1 VKRTA
6 ESKPSDALD
15 LLLAALE
22 DLTGP
27 VLVLDRALG
36 IVRATASAE
45 ALVGTSLPIG
55 VSAIKLICGGAV
67 NRPIAEA
74 LARGVAVTGTVE
86 RPRPGGGTRSLVVRA
101 TPIER
106 AGARVGW
113 VLALHV
119 ESLGDDDAGAPLL
132 FHGMWTADPALKRTL
147 HVVTRAARRDA
158 TVLVR
163 GETGTGKELVAR
175 AVHALS
181 PRAKGPFAAINCAA
195 LPGALLESELFGH
208 VRGAFTGAVR
218 DQPGFFRTASGGTL
232 FLDEVAEMSLDL
244 QAKLLRVLETHT
256 IVPVGAREPVP
267 VNVRIVAATHQS
279 LRRAALEGRFRED
292 LMYRLRVIPIFIPPL
307 RARVGDVAL
316 LAQKLVETLNAE
328 GGRQVGR
335 IAPQAMRVLDEYP
348 WPGNVRELRN
358 ALEYAYVIGEGP
370 VLEAADLPLEI
381 AEPGTAP
388 ELAETVRTNA
398 APPAQSAAEP
408 AAVTRIRRAL
418 ERASGHRGRAAQILG
433 VSRVTLWRRMREL
446 GLHAEN
452 DASP

>member
-1 VKRTA
+1 MKRVA
-6 ESKPSDALD
+6 HGKAPSEHD
-15 LLLAALE
+15 LLLAAIE
-22 DLTGP
+22 DLSGP
-27 VLVLDRALG
+27 VLVLDAALG
-36 IVRATASAE
+36 VVRATQSAE
-45 ALVGTSLPIG
+45 ALVGTSIPHGI
-55 VSAIKLICGGAV
+55 SATKLLCGGAV

-74 LARGVAVTGTVE
+74 LARGVPATGTVE
-86 RPRPGGGTRSLVVRA
+86 RPGPDGGTRSLLVRA

-106 AGARVGW
+106 DGARIGW
-113 VLALHV
+113 VLALQV
-119 ESLGDDDAGAPLL
+119 ESREEDDTGAPLL
-132 FHGMWTADPALKRTL
+132 FHGMWTADAAMKRAF
-147 HVVTRAARRDA
+147 HVIERAARRDA

-175 AVHALS
+175 SVHALS

-195 LPGALLESELFGH
+195 LPGSLLESELFGH

-232 FLDEVAEMSLDL
+232 FLDEVAEMSLEL

-256 IVPVGAREPVP
+256 IIPVGAREPVP

-279 LRRAALEGRFRED
+279 LRAAVDAGTFRAD
-292 LMYRLRVIPIFIPPL
+292 LMYRLRVIPIYIPPL
-307 RARVGDVAL
+307 RARAADVAL
-316 LAQKLVETLNAE
+316 LAQKLVESLNAE

-335 IAPQAMRVLDEYP
+335 ISPKAMTALTEYP

-370 VLEAADLPLEI
+370 VLEASDLPLEI
-381 AEPGTAP
+381 VEPGAIADLTETARANVGAVTP
-388 ELAETVRTNA
+388 ASSSE
-398 APPAQSAAEP
+398 PP
-408 AAVTRIRRAL
+408 AVTRIRRAL

-446 GLHAEN
+446 GLEGT
-452 DASP
+452 D